1 MRARSRHV
9 RARSRWGRQCRDL
22 PRRLPALAIVE
33 QDGPHAVAFPC
44 RRVVGAWFAAE
55 NNKWTEVRRTGVVF
69 AGKNELR
76 HIRRASS
83 LGELLFEY
91 GRKSRNGL
99 AKRRR

>member
-22 PRRLPALAIVE
+22 PRRLLALAIVE

-44 RRVVGAWFAAE
+44 RRVVGAWIAAE

-76 HIRRASS
+76 RIRRASS
-83 LGELLFEY
+83 SVSCCLNMG
-91 GRKSRNGL
+91 GSHGMV
-99 AKRRR
+99 

>member
-1 MRARSRHV
+1 MRARSRRV

-44 RRVVGAWFAAE
+44 RRVVGAWIAAE

-83 LGELLFEY
+83 SVSCCLNMG
-91 GRKSRNGL
+91 GSHGMV
-99 AKRRR
+99 

>member
-1 MRARSRHV
+1 MHRPIKNACTIEACARTVALGSPV
-9 RARSRWGRQCRDL
+9 PRSAA
-22 PRRLPALAIVE
+22 PLPALAIVE

-44 RRVVGAWFAAE
+44 RRVVGAWIAAE

-83 LGELLFEY
+83 SVSCCLNMG
-91 GRKSRNGL
+91 GSHGMV
-99 AKRRR
+99 

>member
-9 RARSRWGRQCRDL
+9 RAWSRGGRQCL

-44 RRVVGAWFAAE
+44 RRVVGAWIAAE

-83 LGELLFEY
+83 SVSCCLNMG
-91 GRKSRNGL
+91 GSQWNGL